1 MPFGSTGIGGVGGGS
16 MAGSNKST
24 PSGFGSS
31 RGGDIVSQI
40 NDILGGSWSTS
51 GNRAYTVDRAG
62 NVVQIGSPSLTG
74 RGMQTTARGY
84 QLGTG
89 IGDIGSVNW
98 QGGLLSN
105 TASPHYQAHYSNR
118 QRNIRDRAARKR
130 AAEAMDRATLATKD
144 PFSRI
149 MGTKAAYKGDLPELE
164 SYLDGPSAMR
174 QTHNTGGVFGSM
186 FDTKGDD
193 VQTSFEDRDKLQA
206 NGHMDEAGNLQGW
219 GPMNPVGFLSSLT
232 APAVAQATAQ
242 QTYGLTGS
250 VPTAKGIGRTVGMGL
265 NKLGKTAQP
274 DYFTETARSYVG
286 GLPGGGFLSS
296 APTMALSALTGAPVG
311 QIGQT
316 LQAIDTAATLN
327 SLGIT
332 AHPEAPDDYANKD
345 NDRWWWLNT
354 GAA

>member
-16 MAGSNKST
+16 MAGSNRST

-62 NVVQIGSPSLTG
+62 NVIQIGSPSRMG
-74 RGMQTTARGY
+74 GMQTTARGY

-89 IGDIGSVNW
+89 IGDTGAINW
-98 QGGLLSN
+98 RGGLLSSV
-105 TASPHYQAHYSNR
+105 ASPFYQAHYSNR

-130 AAEAMDRATLATKD
+130 TAEARDRATLATKD

-164 SYLDGPSAMR
+164 SYLGGPSAMR
-174 QTHNTGGVFGSM
+174 QTHNTGGMWGSM
-186 FDTKGDD
+186 FDTRGDD
-193 VQTSFEDRDKLQA
+193 VQTSHEDRAELQA
-206 NGHMDEAGNLQGW
+206 SGHLNKYGNLQGW
-219 GPMNPVGFLSSLT
+219 GPMNPVGFLGSMTS
-232 APAVAQATAQ
+232 PQVAQAMAKA
-242 QTYGLTGS
+242 TYGYTGNL
-250 VPTAKGIGRTVGMGL
+250 PAAKSLGRVVRAGMNKVG
-265 NKLGKTAQP
+265 TTSQP
-274 DYFTETARSYVG
+274 DYFSETAKSYVG
-286 GLPGGGFLSS
+286 GFPGGGFLSS
-296 APTMALSALTGAPVG
+296 APTAIASALTGVPVG

-316 LQAIDTAATLN
+316 LSAIDTAAALN

-345 NDRWWWLNT
+345 HDNWWWLNT
-354 GAA
+354 GSA